1 MKSVMI
7 ASKIHEGATWL
18 PRFLCQIEQLDIP
31 DSRVVFMYGKSQ
43 DASFSLLDHY
53 RNISRHTVEIY
64 ADPYIPPEEKHG
76 AMLTR
81 VKQEIQR
88 LLAKGGEDYYFNIDC
103 DIVKIPP
110 ETIKQLMSRQKDLIA
125 SMVWTE
131 GTPYR
136 KFFDT
141 YEFRMNNC
149 RFHPFNPPGSNGGE
163 PFKVDSVST
172 CYLATAEAE
181 LAGKYS
187 NPYPHIPFCADLIKK
202 GYEIW
207 VDPESNVYH
216 YDLERVG
223 IGRAP
228 LPIRLSAAPF
238 IDVKGNVVQIP
249 VVAAQAFHIKM
260 LEYQN
265 WLQQNSSADYLAEK
279 AFLDTRPLITASY
292 KIFNDADFIEY
303 SLKSVYPYV
312 DKIDIV
318 EGAVKL
324 RKGDIGEQ
332 SEATVEKLKTFPDP
346 DNKIRLIRGNWSSKE
361 EIQQKLLE
369 ICTSRWMLFIDA
381 DEILTSDSMQTVR
394 SWCET
399 NKEGQKMYARPERFL
414 HYFHDFYHIAYS
426 TNPISPWAQFG
437 VPHPF
442 LIWRDIPGLNF
453 NTFHTVPRDGFGTF
467 IHSDSPEYSGRREVL
482 DGVTV
487 YHFGNAKSD
496 EDMIQKLTFERERGL
511 NWDCDEKGEK
521 VPVSENFY
529 FTGKLPSDMVVEMAV
544 PPKILEGHP
553 RYLEQK
559 IKFRKGKDG
568 YTFKKVT
575 ANE

>member
-7 ASKIHEGATWL
+7 ASKVHEGSTWL
-18 PRFLCQIEQLDIP
+18 PRFLVQLEQLNIQ
-31 DSRVVFMYGKSQ
+31 DSRVVFMYAKSL
-43 DASFSLLDHY
+43 DSSYSLLNHY
-53 RNISRHTVEIY
+53 RNVSRHKVEIY
-64 ADPYIPPEEKHG
+64 ADPYLPHEERHG

-88 LLAKGGEDYYFNIDC
+88 LLAKGGEEYYFNIDC

-110 ETIKQLMSRQKDLIA
+110 ETINQLASHEKDLIA
-125 SMVWTE
+125 SMIWTE
-131 GTPYR
+131 GTPYK

-141 YEFRMNNC
+141 YIFRQNGC
-149 RFHPFNPPGSNGGE
+149 RFHPFNPPGTNGGE

-172 CYLATAEAE
+172 CYLASAEAE
-181 LAGKYS
+181 LAGVYS
-187 NPYPHIPFCADLIKK
+187 NPYPPIPFCADLIKK

-223 IGRAP
+223 IGHMP

-238 IDVKGNVVQIP
+238 IDVTGAVTQTP

-265 WLQQNSSADYLAEK
+265 WLKEFSSADYMAEK
-279 AFLDTRPLITASY
+279 ALLDTRPLITASY
-292 KIFNDADFIEY
+292 KIFNDEDFIKH
-303 SLKSVYPYV
+303 SLASVYPYV

-324 RKGDIGEQ
+324 RKGDVSEQ
-332 SEATVEKLKTFPDP
+332 SELTVEKVKEFSDP
-346 DNKIRLIRGNWSSKE
+346 DHKIRLIRGKWETKE
-361 EIQQKLLE
+361 QIQQKLLE
-369 ICTSRWMLFIDA
+369 VCTSKWMLFIDA
-381 DEILTSDSMQTVR
+381 DELISAEAMKTVR
-394 SWCET
+394 DWCT
-399 NKEGQKMYARPERFL
+399 INKDGQKVYARPERFM

-442 LIWRDIPGLNF
+442 LIYRDIPGLNF
-453 NTFHTVPRDGFGTF
+453 NAFHTVPRDGFGAF
-467 IHSDSPEYSGRREVL
+467 IHSDSPEYRGKRDVL

-487 YHFGNAKSD
+487 YHFGNAKS
-496 EDMIQKLTFERERGL
+496 ERDMIEKLTFERERGL
-511 NWDCDEKGEK
+511 NWEIDSEENK
-521 VPVSENFY
+521 VPVLDNFH
-529 FTGKLPSDMVVEMAV
+529 FTGKMPSDMVIEMAV
-544 PPKILEGHP
+544 PPKELEGHH
-553 RYLEQK
+553 RYLEQL
-559 IKFRKGKDG
+559 IKFSKTKEG
-568 YTFKKVT
+568 YRFKKVK
-575 ANE
+575 